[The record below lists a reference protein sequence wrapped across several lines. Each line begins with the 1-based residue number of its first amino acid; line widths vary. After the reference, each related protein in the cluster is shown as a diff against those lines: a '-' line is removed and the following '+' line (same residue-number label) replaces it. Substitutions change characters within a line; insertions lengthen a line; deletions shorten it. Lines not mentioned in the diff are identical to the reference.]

1 MRHIVCLAALTG
13 WMATLGVSPA
23 NAGPDGGPSPGTPV
37 MARVP
42 DPSGPSRPAGPS
54 GPSDP
59 AERRGGSTGLVLG
72 RAVVLSIN
80 QGATISPTTR
90 VVVLQCTPIRGGT
103 HPKSQN
109 ACAALIRVNGDVGK
123 IKPSTKAFCPL
134 IYDPVTISAGGIW
147 DGRFYV
153 SSQTFSNNC
162 LLRSSLGDIAV
173 F

>member
-13 WMATLGVSPA
+13 WMATFGVSPA
-23 NAGPDGGPSPGTPV
+23 SADPGGGPSPEAPIT
-37 MARVP
+37 ARVP
-42 DPSGPSRPAGPS
+42 DSSGPSRPAGPS
-54 GPSDP
+54 DP
-59 AERRGGSTGLVLG
+59 VERRGGSTGLILG
-72 RAVVLSIN
+72 RAVVLAIN

-103 HPKSQN
+103 HPKTQN
-109 ACAALIRVNGDVGK
+109 ACTALIRVNGDVGK

-153 SSQTFSNNC
+153 SSQTFSNSC
-162 LLRSSLGDIAV
+162 VLRNSLGDIAV